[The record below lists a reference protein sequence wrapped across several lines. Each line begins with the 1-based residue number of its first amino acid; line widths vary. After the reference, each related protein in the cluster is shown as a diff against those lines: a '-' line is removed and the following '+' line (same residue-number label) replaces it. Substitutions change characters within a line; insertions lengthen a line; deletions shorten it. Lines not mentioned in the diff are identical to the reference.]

1 MVKMVED
8 KKKLQ
13 QAFRAIY
20 QRGAFISDNQMKI
33 LLAEQFNRLGINLSP
48 KATQILNCDIYH
60 VERCSQT
67 IDKKKVNGY
76 RFGEFILQI

>member
-1 MVKMVED
+1 
-8 KKKLQ
+8 
-13 QAFRAIY
+13 
-20 QRGAFISDNQMKI
+20 MKI

-76 RFGEFILQI
+76 KLGDMLFNL